1 MDMSEASPCA
11 LADSPANAQGG
22 MSDAAARDADIAVM
36 LRTGQ
41 QPQAFTLLVERYEA
55 KVFRLCCALLKDSA
69 LAQDMAQETFLRVW
83 RALDRYDPATGAF
96 STWIYA
102 IARNRC
108 LTALERE
115 PVLKHSM
122 SDPDVWDQVEQIAAT
137 ATVNDAASLAWLRQQ
152 VDALPVHLRN
162 SLTLFYYE
170 DRSISEVAAMLGLP
184 EGTVKTHLHR
194 ARAALQEVLLK
205 RGLAEATLWL

>member
-1 MDMSEASPCA
+1 MDMSEASPRVY
-11 LADSPANAQGG
+11 ADAPASAKGE
-22 MSDAAARDADIAVM
+22 MSEAAARDADVTALLKDGRHVE
-36 LRTGQ
+36 
-41 QPQAFTLLVERYEA
+41 AFTELVERYEA
-55 KVFRLCCALLKDSA
+55 KVFRLCCALLKDGA

-83 RALDRYDPATGAF
+83 RALDCYDPAIGAF

-115 PVLKHSM
+115 PAHSHSM
-122 SDPDVWDQVEQIAAT
+122 SDPDVWDQVGQIAAT

-152 VDALPVHLRN
+152 VDALPANLRS

-170 DRSISEVAAMLGLP
+170 DRSVSEVAAMLGLP

-194 ARAALQEVLLK
+194 ARAALHDELQK
-205 RGLAEATLWL
+205 RGLAEAALWL